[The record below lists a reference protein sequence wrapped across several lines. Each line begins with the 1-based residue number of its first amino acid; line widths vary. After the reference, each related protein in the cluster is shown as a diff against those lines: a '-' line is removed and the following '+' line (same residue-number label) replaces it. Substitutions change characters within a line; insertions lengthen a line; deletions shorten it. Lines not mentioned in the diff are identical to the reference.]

1 MKLSIN
7 SRFWSSI
14 FLAVTLIGATAGF
27 SYVRVEAADV
37 DEIKFK
43 QTQLQE
49 KLDALNKQISNYQ
62 GQIATTQ
69 KQAASLKNEIFI
81 YDTQI
86 KSTELAID
94 AKQTEMEDTNLQI
107 NELQIQIDRR
117 VAEIEDN
124 KKVLKELIIEL
135 NELGDNSFVQLALG
149 TSNFSAFLDNLQYT
163 NNVQDK
169 IYQIVQNIK
178 LVKTK
183 LEGQQNDL
191 KVQLKKLQELTDQ
204 LKATQSSLE
213 AQERDRQNLLTKTKG
228 VEKNYQK
235 LLTNSKSEQADLQK
249 EMDDL
254 DAQVRAKLG
263 NKTITAKKGSLVM
276 PMKGIL
282 TQAYGNTGFTS
293 LGYSFHN
300 GLDIAAPAGTP
311 IYAAQDGT
319 VNGCDTGDA
328 SYGNWCSIKHNIQT
342 TSGSVCII
350 TLYGHMRS
358 FKLKVGQ
365 TVKQGDLVGYEG
377 NTGNTTRLLY
387 GPDRGYHLHFTVFD
401 CEGFG
406 ISPGK
411 YSKTYGPYTV
421 PYGYTYNPKDFLP

>member
-1 MKLSIN
+1 MKQN
-7 SRFWSSI
+7 VTRHFFGSI
-14 FLAVTLIGATAGF
+14 FLVSILIGATAAFG
-27 SYVRVEAADV
+27 YVKVQAADV

-49 KLDALNKQISNYQ
+49 KLDTINKQISNYQ
-62 GQIATTQ
+62 SQISTTQ

-124 KKVLKELIIEL
+124 KKVLRELIIEL

-149 TSNFSAFLDNLQYT
+149 TSNFSAFLDDLQYT

-178 LVKTK
+178 LVKSK
-183 LEGQQNDL
+183 LEEQQVGL
-191 KVQLKKLQELTDQ
+191 QLQLKKLQELTDQ
-204 LKATQSSLE
+204 LKVTQSALT
-213 AQERDRQNLLTKTKG
+213 AQEQDKQNLLTKTKG
-228 VEKNYQK
+228 VERNYQK
-235 LLTNSKSEQADLQK
+235 LLTNSKDQQKDLQA

-282 TQAYGNTGFTS
+282 TQAYGKTGFTS
-293 LGYSFHN
+293 LGYNFHN
-300 GLDIAAPAGTP
+300 GLDVAGPAGTP

-342 TSGSVCII
+342 TNGSVCVI
-350 TLYGHMRS
+350 TLYAHMRS

-406 ISPGK
+406 ISAGK
-411 YSKTYGPYTV
+411 YSKAYGPYTV
-421 PYGYTYNPKDFLP
+421 PYGYTYNPRDFLP